1 ITGGFVY
8 KDKSIIDTMV
18 KVFNAEQEKSI
29 AIAKTNAQEEQNKAV
44 ILEAQGKADA
54 IMKTKKAEADGIKLV
69 ADARA
74 YEVDKVKADQK
85 TY

>member
-1 ITGGFVY
+1 NSVKEFFKSRGITITNIGITGGFVY

-54 IMKTKKAEADGIKLV
+54 
-69 ADARA
+69 
-74 YEVDKVKADQK
+74 
-85 TY
+85 